1 MGHVMKRRILLP
13 SLSSSYDLTVSR
25 KLDFGDIYDVQ
36 YFIDSLKA
44 DGINISEGTDLSTS
58 FPAKSDIVPAK
69 NRHLTAAEW
78 EKISDTH
85 KTHSLSVDC
94 TFNSIKIDDSLVRIL
109 WKIDRA
115 LVFGEKVMSNVRK
128 ITTRMPVPFT
138 ALHFRIEDDW
148 VAHCKH
154 WESIDDGIE
163 RRNCMSNTD
172 AIDNVFALEGVPT
185 SIPVY
190 IAGAYRMNAFVTEGS
205 PIGRLRRK
213 YSLYFK
219 DMFFAVNET
228 DLAANREVWAAVDY
242 AICSNASL
250 FIGNSVST
258 FSASIE
264 LRRIIENRPVF
275 HYNGGPIPLKELLPL
290 PPIISTPKPLKWVFT
305 LTLSKN
311 ENVYHDMV
319 KVALLSALKNT
330 LLKPVCLVL
339 HPAQNPTL
347 LRWMKSK
354 GVVVIEHKPA
364 WANIINEL
372 DEKRILAENQRFSP
386 LYGSASALI
395 STFMRI
401 DIPILGFVDDFVLYT
416 DVDVLFLQNLDLSS
430 FGELPRYYT
439 ASTETIGDN
448 GYMNAGVV
456 LYNVINMRW
465 TYNSFLS
472 HVFSDSNRMNGLHFK
487 EFGPGDQGAYNSF
500 YRFEYTPQII
510 DGASF
515 NWRPYWKSLPLDGGA
530 IKIVHWHGPKPP
542 DYFHYYTHNEAATL
556 FSGILSRCDRT
567 IPTDLC
573 WQYYRIWSSLLQE
586 ANSQV
591 SYDF

>member
-115 LVFGEKVMSNVRK
+115 LVFGEKVISKVRK

-213 YSLYFK
+213 YTLYFK

-372 DEKRILAENQRFSP
+372 DEKKILAENQRFSP